1 MNEQFQKYSLRIFDE
16 LNNEVNSKVSS
27 IESKK
32 IDDTVKNLMKL
43 EEIFTDIENKLD
55 KSLNKIIIAK
65 LNKDIEN
72 ELNFIKKN
80 I

>member
-1 MNEQFQKYSLRIFDE
+1 MNEQFQKYSLRLFDE

-55 KSLNKIIIAK
+55 KSLNKIIITK

-72 ELNFIKKN
+72 ELNFIN
-80 I
+80 

>member
-43 EEIFTDIENKLD
+43 EEISTDIENKLD
-55 KSLNKIIIAK
+55 KSLNKIIIVK
-65 LNKDIEN
+65 
-72 ELNFIKKN
+72 
-80 I
+80 

>member
-16 LNNEVNSKVSS
+16 LNNEINSKVSS

-72 ELNFIKKN
+72 ELNFIN
-80 I
+80 

>member
-16 LNNEVNSKVSS
+16 LNTEINNKISS
-27 IESKK
+27 LES
-32 IDDTVKNLMKL
+32 N
-43 EEIFTDIENKLD
+43 DIENKLD

-72 ELNFIKKN
+72 ELNFIN
-80 I
+80 

>member
-1 MNEQFQKYSLRIFDE
+1 MNEQFQKYSLRLFDE

-72 ELNFIKKN
+72 ELNFIN
-80 I
+80 

>member
-43 EEIFTDIENKLD
+43 EEIYTYIENKLD

-72 ELNFIKKN
+72 ELNFIN
-80 I
+80 

>member
-72 ELNFIKKN
+72 DLNFIN
-80 I
+80 

>member
-72 ELNFIKKN
+72 ELNFIN
-80 I
+80 

>member
-55 KSLNKIIIAK
+55 KSLNKIIITK

-72 ELNFIKKN
+72 ELNFIN
-80 I
+80 